1 VCVLPAQILRREKMA
16 KTKEMSEKFEMSV
29 SKEYQETA
37 AYYRWMDRGCPHN
50 DDLADWME
58 IEKELAGV
66 IHSDRF

>member
-1 VCVLPAQILRREKMA
+1 VFYQLKFEERKMA
-16 KTKEMSEKFEMSV
+16 KTKEKIAQSDVKV
-29 SKEYQETA
+29 SKENLEVA

-58 IEKELAGV
+58 IEKGLAGV